1 MDEHPI
7 LEGSRIA
14 LRLVALAVACT
25 AFILGEW
32 FGGVVLSAIFLFL
45 DQLVAAFVALR
56 DRRVDAHRAH

>member
-1 MDEHPI
+1 MDGTPI
-7 LEGSRIA
+7 LEGCRIA

-32 FGGVVLSAIFLFL
+32 FGGVVLAAVFLFL

-56 DRRVDAHRAH
+56 HHRVDAQRTR

>member
-1 MDEHPI
+1 MDGNPV
-7 LEGSRIA
+7 LDGSRIA

-32 FGGVVLSAIFLFL
+32 FGGVVLAAIFLFV

-56 DRRVDAHRAH
+56 HHKVDADHAN